1 MNAVEVL
8 RRVFR
13 EIQSGEVLSR
23 NGNDAWDG
31 EHRICKLIGLEIWVG
46 FGVNNHG
53 GVSNLLELTLFA
65 SKDEAEANREHL
77 IRAYCDEADQNAK
90 ILLDFPFNGDEIP
103 FGPRPLAIALLIN
116 ELEKQG
122 AGTIPKN

>member
-8 RRVFR
+8 RRTFR
-13 EIQSGEVLSR
+13 EIQCGEVLVR

-31 EHRICKLIGLEIWVG
+31 EHRICKLIGMEIWIG

-53 GVSNLLELTLFA
+53 GISSLLELTLFT

-77 IRAYCDEADQNAK
+77 IRAYCDESDNDAK
-90 ILLDFPFNGDEIP
+90 ILLDFPFNGDEVP
-103 FGPRPLAIALLIN
+103 FGPRPLAIAQLIN

-122 AGTIPKN
+122 AGKITKS